1 MVSHWRQNK
10 TRTQKWR
17 PPWDDVC
24 WSMLGIG
31 AAPNITSDILS
42 LRHNVDPQWLGRA
55 TSRSILLRVSWTTVC
70 TAKCHISG
78 AQRSTVEADAM
89 LQNVMQ
95 NLWVWHGL
103 LANLHHKWVFF
114 MVHLL
119 TTILDVGNLNSDS
132 QPVQKRFLGGN
143 LGKNN
148 CALFFCQTLDQLPTC
163 IHSSS
168 CQQAPGI
175 YSILMGLQVGSVMIS
190 STYRDRKQPPQ
201 ESWRNME
208 EPLKFRTNFF
218 WWQLRYCLLLFLTY
232 ESAQSTML

>member
-1 MVSHWRQNK
+1 M
-10 TRTQKWR
+10 
-17 PPWDDVC
+17 DY
-24 WSMLGIG
+24 
-31 AAPNITSDILS
+31 
-42 LRHNVDPQWLGRA
+42 
-55 TSRSILLRVSWTTVC
+55 
-70 TAKCHISG
+70 
-78 AQRSTVEADAM
+78 
-89 LQNVMQ
+89 LQIFTINE
-95 NLWVWHGL
+95 
-103 LANLHHKWVFF
+103 VFF

-148 CALFFCQTLDQLPTC
+148 CALFFCQTLDQLPTS

-218 WWQLRYCLLLFLTY
+218 
-232 ESAQSTML
+232 